1 MKEVQEVTA
10 KKDKLE
16 HQFGRLD
23 QIQREFEQSIK
34 RIEQQEDMIKLKNE
48 QIEEA
53 KKQIKHDTKVST
65 SNTNKLNSA
74 MQILQQAE

>member
-48 QIEEA
+48 
-53 KKQIKHDTKVST
+53 
-65 SNTNKLNSA
+65 
-74 MQILQQAE
+74 